1 MNKIEK
7 KIKLLSVNQAWQGKR
22 YKSKKYSQY
31 EKSLLWTL
39 PNISI
44 PNFKQYYIVY
54 IFKFSNNLF
63 DWDNPIKP
71 LQDILQKKY
80 GFNDRDIT
88 IALTFKKLVS
98 KKNEGF
104 IVYIGDA
111 INFYSDLKNI
121 DTERS
126 TL

>member
-98 KKNEGF
+98 KKKRG
-104 IVYIGDA
+104 IYCVYWRR
-111 INFYSDLKNI
+111 K
-121 DTERS
+121 
-126 TL
+126 